1 MFSSSTLTVA
11 AFQAPRTL
19 GERDENKLR
28 RSRFVLVAFVA
39 RGVIKMRRATTLRI
53 PKALRAMKNDI

>member
-1 MFSSSTLTVA
+1 MFSSSTLTA

-19 GERDENKLR
+19 GERNENKIR
-28 RSRFVLVAFVA
+28 RRLVLVVLVAFVV
-39 RGVIKMRRATTLRI
+39 RVIKMRRATTLRI

>member
-19 GERDENKLR
+19 GELTRTNFVVL
-28 RSRFVLVAFVA
+28 VLVAFVA
-39 RGVIKMRRATTLRI
+39 RGVIKMRRATPLRI